1 MNTLDAIIDSRIF
14 AILRAVPADRLTGVA
29 QALIRGGVRALEVTF
44 VQNGRL
50 LDTAESICALRDAL
64 GSSIMLGAGT
74 VMTVEQLETAKMAGA
89 EFIVAPNTDER
100 LIARAKELSLTAIP
114 GALTPTEVARAY
126 AAGAD
131 AVKLFPAGLMGAEY
145 LKAIR
150 GPMPH
155 IPIAAVGNITENNIA
170 AFKNAGACAFGI
182 SSGLA
187 SAEEINNCRYED
199 ITQNCKRYF
208 GALNA

>member
-14 AILRAVPADRLTGVA
+14 AILRAVPANRLTGVA

-64 GSSIMLGAGT
+64 GSSITLGAGT

-187 SAEEINNCRYED
+187 SA
-199 ITQNCKRYF
+199 
-208 GALNA
+208 

>member
-14 AILRAVPADRLTGVA
+14 AILRAVPANRLTGVA

-64 GSSIMLGAGT
+64 
-74 VMTVEQLETAKMAGA
+74 
-89 EFIVAPNTDER
+89 
-100 LIARAKELSLTAIP
+100 AKELSLTAIP

-170 AFKNAGACAFGI
+170 AFKKAGA
-182 SSGLA
+182 
-187 SAEEINNCRYED
+187 
-199 ITQNCKRYF
+199 
-208 GALNA
+208 

>member
-1 MNTLDAIIDSRIF
+1 MKSNVFII
-14 AILRAVPADRLTGVA
+14 
-29 QALIRGGVRALEVTF
+29 
-44 VQNGRL
+44 
-50 LDTAESICALRDAL
+50 AEMSANHCGDFELAKKII
-64 GSSIMLGAGT
+64 S
-74 VMTVEQLETAKMAGA
+74 TAK
-89 EFIVAPNTDER
+89 D
-100 LIARAKELSLTAIP
+100 
-114 GALTPTEVARAY
+114 
-126 AAGAD
+126 AGAD